1 MDLDKFL
8 AALDELES
16 FGQGGGGFI
25 GKFRFDVAFFIYS
38 GEVDGDEK
46 AYPFKPGDQ
55 DSMQQALANANEAM
69 AKHGLDE
76 LTGKDK
82 QKVGPHPSY
91 VTTFYKANAKGAT
104 AVRAEGWQDDRNFA
118 VPMWSDAAKELWRPA
133 IKELALMPGEYWGR
147 ITFGEDPS
155 GRMEQGLDGPRV
167 ALVAYPAELYA
178 NEAEAEEA
186 AGGDENESA
195 GSSSSLSPKLT
206 KAVKGDYEAATA
218 AGKSPLKA
226 AKEVAED
233 WEITVDEVLA
243 IVE

>member
-8 AALDELES
+8 DALDELES
-16 FGQGGGGFI
+16 FGQGGGGLI
-25 GKFRFDVAFFIYS
+25 GKFKFEVAFFIYS

-46 AYPFKPGDQ
+46 MYPFKPGDQ
-55 DSMQQALANANEAM
+55 DSMQQALADANETLAQ
-69 AKHGLDE
+69 HGLDE

-82 QKVGPHPSY
+82 QRVGPHPSY
-91 VTTFYKANAKGAT
+91 VTTFYKASAKGAT
-104 AVRAEGWQDDRNFA
+104 AIRADGWQDDRKFA
-118 VPMWSDAAKELWRPA
+118 LPMWSDAAKELWRPA
-133 IKELALMPGEYWGR
+133 IKELALVPGTYWGR
-147 ITFGEDPS
+147 LTFAEDPS

-178 NEAEAEEA
+178 NEVGAEDA
-186 AGGDENESA
+186 AGGDGNEDA
-195 GSSSSLSPKLT
+195 GTSSGLSPKLA

-218 AGKSPLKA
+218 TGKSPLKA

-233 WEITVDEVLA
+233 WELTVDEVLA